1 MPVVRRLPT
10 LWPSGPRS
18 RPPSAFRYA
27 VGAQAHD
34 AAGAPPGIEQ
44 APPLSPPAR
53 APGGFG
59 DDHGPTCARAAQ
71 RMSGPLG
78 EASGPLAMRSRS
90 DSR

>member
-34 AAGAPPGIEQ
+34 AAGLGRASNRTRHYRRWTLPRAGSGTIMV
-44 APPLSPPAR
+44 LR
-53 APGGFG
+53 APG
-59 DDHGPTCARAAQ
+59 R
-71 RMSGPLG
+71 RSGCPD
-78 EASGPLAMRSRS
+78 R
-90 DSR
+90 